1 MLSRIFDTYGSVRVS
16 IRQFIHMFTQFDIS
30 KVTRAELLDLGL
42 AGQEYIVIFI
52 GIAAMTIVSLL
63 GRKRSVREQIAE
75 KPYIVRF
82 SIFLILFLAVILF
95 GSYGVGFD
103 AKQFIYNQF

>member
-1 MLSRIFDTYGSVRVS
+1 MAR
-16 IRQFIHMFTQFDIS
+16 
-30 KVTRAELLDLGL
+30 
-42 AGQEYIVIFI
+42 QEYIFIFI